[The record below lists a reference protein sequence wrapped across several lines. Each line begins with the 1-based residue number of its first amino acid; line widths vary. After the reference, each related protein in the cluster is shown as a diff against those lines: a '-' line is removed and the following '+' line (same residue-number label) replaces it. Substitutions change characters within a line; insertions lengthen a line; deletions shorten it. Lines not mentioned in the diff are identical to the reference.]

1 MWKFGK
7 QLIFNSFILQYDND
21 ISAVKTFLDSVQL
34 CGFPSVMDWPPQIL
48 DLNIAATVWTFDRKL
63 NKRQPKEEGCLRTL
77 NALPEPWRTSG
88 CVEE

>member
-48 DLNIAATVWTFDRKL
+48 DLNIAATVW
-63 NKRQPKEEGCLRTL
+63 NQEAAKRRR
-77 NALPEPWRTSG
+77 LPQNTECPS
-88 CVEE
+88 